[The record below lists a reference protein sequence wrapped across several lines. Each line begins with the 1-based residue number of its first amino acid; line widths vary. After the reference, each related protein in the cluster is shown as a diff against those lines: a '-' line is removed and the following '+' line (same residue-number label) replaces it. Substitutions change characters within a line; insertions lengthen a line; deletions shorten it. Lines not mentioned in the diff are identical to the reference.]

1 MRPRFG
7 CVVLT
12 RGDRADALRLGLESL
27 RRQRDV
33 DVDVVVVG
41 NGCELAG
48 LLEGVRSVTFTENV
62 GATAGRNAGVAR
74 VGGDLLLFLDD
85 DARLA
90 EDDALARIA
99 RRFEADPRLALIQP
113 RVADP
118 AGAPAPRHWVPRLRV
133 GDAGRSSEVTSV
145 WEGAVAVRRE
155 AFAAVGGWP
164 EDFFYLHEGIDL
176 TWRLLDAGWR
186 AWYAGDVL
194 ALHPA
199 LPAARHGP
207 VSRYLNGRNRAWLAR
222 RHLPWPLGGI
232 YVAGWLFR
240 SLARVRSRR
249 EARTLLRGF
258 ADGLRRPASARRP
271 LRART
276 LWKMTRAGRP
286 PVV

>member
-12 RGDRADALRLGLESL
+12 RGDRPDELRLALETL
-27 RRQRDV
+27 RSQRDV

-41 NGCELAG
+41 NGCDPAG
-48 LLEGVRSVTFTENV
+48 LPEGVPRVIFAENV

-90 EDDALARIA
+90 DDDALARIA
-99 RRFEADPRLALIQP
+99 RRFEGDSGLALVQP

-118 AGAPAPRHWVPRLRV
+118 TGAPAPRHWVPRLRV
-133 GDAGRSSEVTSV
+133 GDPARSSEATSV
-145 WEGAVAVRRE
+145 WEGALAVRRE
-155 AFAAVGGWP
+155 AFTGVGGWP

-176 TWRLLDAGWR
+176 AWRLLDAGWR

-207 VSRYLNGRNRAWLAR
+207 VSRYLSCRNRAWLAR
-222 RHLPWPLGGI
+222 RHLPWPVGMV
-232 YVAGWLFR
+232 YVAGWFAR
-240 SLARVRSRR
+240 ALARARSRR
-249 EARTLLRGF
+249 EARTVLRGF
-258 ADGLRRPASARRP
+258 ADGLRRPGSAPRP

>member
-12 RGDRADALRLGLESL
+12 RGDRPDELRLGLESL

-33 DVDVVVVG
+33 DVDVIVVG
-41 NGCELAG
+41 NGREPAG
-48 LLEGVRSVTFTENV
+48 LPHGVPSVTFAENV
-62 GATAGRNAGVAR
+62 GATAGRNAGVGR
-74 VGGDLLLFLDD
+74 VGGELLLFLDD

-99 RRFEADPRLALIQP
+99 RRFEGDPGLALVQP

-118 AGAPAPRHWVPRLRV
+118 AGARPPRHWVPRLRV
-133 GDAGRSSEVTSV
+133 GDPRRSGEATSV

-155 AFAAVGGWP
+155 AFTGVGGWP

-199 LPAARHGP
+199 LAAARHGP
-207 VSRYLNGRNRAWLAR
+207 VSRYLSGRNRAWLAR

-258 ADGLRRPASARRP
+258 ADGLRCPASARRP